1 MKLNKIFAIAL
12 AALTLTACS
21 DDDDADVNSK
31 AGVSVSMLD
40 PTLTVGENSEYFNV
54 PLQVTGETNGQVIVT
69 LEVKAGPADPNNA
82 TNPTIPAEEGTHYYV
97 TSKTIHIPA
106 GEVNFGVEVRN
117 EWVKGLI
124 DEDKVFTISIV
135 KAQGATVG
143 AVKDCVVTIA
153 NVDDAY
159 TAMLGTWT
167 LTANDWYDD
176 PVTDNLSFETPDP
189 ADEDYGSL
197 LMGYGLFGYSFL
209 YIPMTYDY
217 NKATSTV
224 EMTIPV
230 HADAC
235 DALLNFGS
243 YVGYIVTASSAPSLW
258 GTDIPL
264 TVSEDMD
271 EITAAPNSTLFLMTI
286 NNATGSVQGYF
297 DKLTNIHMEKE

>member
-82 TNPTIPAEEGTHYYV
+82 ANPTIPAEEGTHFYV

-106 GEVNFGVEVRN
+106 GETSFGVEIRN
-117 EWVKGLI
+117 EWAQGVI
-124 DEDKVFTISIV
+124 DDDKVFTISIV

-159 TAMLGTWT
+159 TAMLGTWKF
-167 LTANDWYDD
+167 TANDADGI
-176 PVTDNLSFETPDP
+176 PVAWNLTLATPDSD
-189 ADEDYGSL
+189 DEDYGSL
-197 LMGYGLFGYSFL
+197 IMGMGFMGYNFGYLPLGFE
-209 YIPMTYDY
+209 YDKE
-217 NKATSTV
+217 NAKV
-224 EMTIPV
+224 EMCIYNLAFATTSII
-230 HADAC
+230 
-235 DALLNFGS
+235 NFGFNGVWITNVLS
-243 YVGYIVTASSAPSLW
+243 GGDMMLDVNNDLDEMTVDPSETLQI
-258 GTDIPL
+258 DVYYYPQL
-264 TVSEDMD
+264 TKAGWYDR
-271 EITAAPNSTLFLMTI
+271 F
-286 NNATGSVQGYF
+286 
-297 DKLTNIHMEKE
+297 TNINLKRLN